1 MYRNCSDW
9 IITYLNCIVNISKK
23 IFLKG
28 VQFVGEQVQLFA
40 QVELDKESE
49 QHLYIQLYQ
58 QLKEM
63 IEGGTLE
70 EYQKLPPI
78 RQMAD
83 FLDVNNV
90 TVVNAYKL
98 LEEEGLVL
106 KKVGSGTYVA
116 PAQKIDKDEMF
127 LDEEIQL
134 MNQGQVPLKQNMI
147 SFATATPDP
156 DLFPIQEV
164 KKAINQVLERDGGEV
179 FGYQESL
186 GYQPLREAFQQ
197 YLQKRSIACQVK
209 NIQVVSGAQQG
220 IDILA
225 KAFLNH
231 GDVVF
236 TEEPT
241 YTGAISAFKSRGA
254 RIVTIPIREDGIDL
268 EVLRAKLAEHQ
279 PKFLYMMSMF
289 QNPTGYSYSTEKK
302 NALLQLSRE
311 WELTLVEDDCVGDLN
326 FSADPLVPLKALAGA
341 EQVIYIKSFSKIF
354 LPGFRIAFMVLPD
367 ESINRMMAAKHT
379 SDISSSG
386 LIQRTFDLLLRKG
399 LWEKH
404 IEEMHK
410 IYQDKYRT
418 FVKLLG
424 EHLPRQVQ
432 YSIPGG
438 GLSFWLALPE
448 GFSSNRLYKHCLAEG
463 VSFVPGSVFFPDG
476 RPNRYFRLSIASV
489 EDEEMV
495 QGMRILASVSREFLQ
510 EEQHGEQFTFTP
522 LM

>member
-1 MYRNCSDW
+1 MS
-9 IITYLNCIVNISKK
+9 
-23 IFLKG
+23 
-28 VQFVGEQVQLFA
+28 EQIQIFA
-40 QVELDKESE
+40 QLHLDKQSE

-63 IEGGTLE
+63 IEAGKLE

-78 RQMAD
+78 RQMAEL
-83 FLDVNNV
+83 LDVNNV

-116 PAQKIDKDEMF
+116 PVQKMDKDEIF

-134 MNQGQVPLKQNMI
+134 MNQGQVPFKQNMI

-156 DLFPIQEV
+156 DLFPIQDV
-164 KKAINQVLERDGGEV
+164 KKAINQVLDRDGGEV
-179 FGYQESL
+179 FAYQESL

-197 YLQKRSIACQVK
+197 YLQKKGIACQVK

-241 YTGAISAFKSRGA
+241 YNGALSAFKSRGA

-268 EVLRAKLAEHQ
+268 DVLRAKLDEYQ
-279 PKFLYMMSMF
+279 PKFIYLMSMF
-289 QNPTGYSYSTEKK
+289 QNPTGYSYSPEKK
-302 NALLQLSRE
+302 AALLQLSRE
-311 WELTLVEDDCVGDLN
+311 RELLLVEDDCVGDLN
-326 FSADPLVPLKALAGA
+326 FSATPMEPLKAMAGA

-367 ESINRMMAAKHT
+367 ASINRMMAAKHT

-404 IEEMHK
+404 IEEMRK
-410 IYQDKYRT
+410 TYQEKYRV
-418 FVKLLG
+418 FVKLL
-424 EHLPRQVQ
+424 EEYLPWQVH
-432 YSIPGG
+432 YIVPGG
-438 GLSFWLALPE
+438 GLNFWLVLPE
-448 GFSSNRLYKHCLAEG
+448 GFSSNRLYKRCLAEG

-476 RPNRYFRLSIASV
+476 RPNRYLRLSIASV
-489 EDEEMV
+489 EDEAMV
-495 QGMRILASVSREFLQ
+495 QGIRILASVCREFLND
-510 EEQHGEQFTFTP
+510 EQQGEQFTFTP